1 VDRVLNDI
9 EGILFISDVA
19 VRQPVGA
26 VLIFGYAL
34 DKKLLKLPAASHVN
48 MTLLWARA
56 GNHQLQLT
64 YGSKTCESFK
74 KFDSAKKNL

>member
-1 VDRVLNDI
+1 M
-9 EGILFISDVA
+9 
-19 VRQPVGA
+19 
-26 VLIFGYAL
+26 FGYAL

-64 YGSKTCESFK
+64 YGSKTCESCK
-74 KFDSAKKNL
+74 KFDSAKKIKKAVVSVS